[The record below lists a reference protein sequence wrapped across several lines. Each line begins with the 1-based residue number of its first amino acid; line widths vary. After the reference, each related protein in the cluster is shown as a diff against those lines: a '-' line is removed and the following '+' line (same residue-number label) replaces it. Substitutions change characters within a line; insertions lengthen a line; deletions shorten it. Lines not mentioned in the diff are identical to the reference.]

1 MDKTHSIKCLLNRIY
16 NNNNKGEQEM
26 NNIIKGIK
34 LIISGLF
41 SPFKIITDKIYI
53 MIGKKYYWVSL
64 LEKVEELKE
73 EDKRLKRDMIGL
85 DKYLYQAIDNLK
97 EDVNDKSSR
106 ITETANDLVDLIVKV
121 DKIDK
126 CVGQMENHHR
136 EVFETHLSKIAE
148 NRDNVSDLKDRIDK
162 VEDRLINLIKGLELR
177 VIELEPKYDIEFK
190 PTKNDNL

>member
-26 NNIIKGIK
+26 NNIIKGIT

-85 DKYLYQAIDNLK
+85 DKYLYQSIDDLK

>member
-1 MDKTHSIKCLLNRIY
+1 
-16 NNNNKGEQEM
+16 M

-41 SPFKIITDKIYI
+41 SPFKIIT
-53 MIGKKYYWVSL
+53 
-64 LEKVEELKE
+64 ELKE

-85 DKYLYQAIDNLK
+85 DKYLYQSIDDLK

>member
-1 MDKTHSIKCLLNRIY
+1 M
-16 NNNNKGEQEM
+16 
-26 NNIIKGIK
+26 
-34 LIISGLF
+34 
-41 SPFKIITDKIYI
+41 
-53 MIGKKYYWVSL
+53 
-64 LEKVEELKE
+64 
-73 EDKRLKRDMIGL
+73 
-85 DKYLYQAIDNLK
+85 
-97 EDVNDKSSR
+97 
-106 ITETANDLVDLIVKV
+106 

>member
-85 DKYLYQAIDNLK
+85 DKYLYQSIDDLK

-190 PTKNDNL
+190 PIKNDNL

>member
-1 MDKTHSIKCLLNRIY
+1 MDKTHSIRCLLNRIY

-41 SPFKIITDKIYI
+41 SPFKIIT
-53 MIGKKYYWVSL
+53 
-64 LEKVEELKE
+64 ELKE
-73 EDKRLKRDMIGL
+73 EDKRLKRDMIAL
-85 DKYLYQAIDNLK
+85 NKYLYQAIDDLQ
-97 EDVNDKSSR
+97 EDINDKSSR

-126 CVGQMENHHR
+126 CVGQMDNHHR

-148 NRDNVSDLKDRIDK
+148 NRDNVSDLKDRINDVDVKFERLTKHYKEIGDK
-162 VEDRLINLIKGLELR
+162 SKKEIYRVEDRVVNLIKGLELR
-177 VIELEPKYDIEFK
+177 VAELERNQNK
-190 PTKNDNL
+190 L

>member
-85 DKYLYQAIDNLK
+85 DKYLYQSIDDLK

>member
-1 MDKTHSIKCLLNRIY
+1 
-16 NNNNKGEQEM
+16 M

-41 SPFKIITDKIYI
+41 SPFKIIADKIYF

-64 LEKVEELKE
+64 LEKIEKLEK
-73 EDKRLKRDMIGL
+73 EDKALKRDIISL
-85 DKYLYQAIDNLK
+85 DKYLYKSIDDLK
-97 EDVNDKSSR
+97 EDINNKSSR
-106 ITETANDLVDLIVKV
+106 ITENANDLVDLIGTV

-126 CVGQMENHHR
+126 CVGQMETHHR

-148 NRDNVSDLKDRIDK
+148 NRDNVSDLKGRINK
-162 VEDRLINLIKGLELR
+162 LEDRLILSIKGLDSR
-177 VIELEPKYDIEFK
+177 VAELEPKYDVEFK

>member
-85 DKYLYQAIDNLK
+85 DKYLYQAIDDLK